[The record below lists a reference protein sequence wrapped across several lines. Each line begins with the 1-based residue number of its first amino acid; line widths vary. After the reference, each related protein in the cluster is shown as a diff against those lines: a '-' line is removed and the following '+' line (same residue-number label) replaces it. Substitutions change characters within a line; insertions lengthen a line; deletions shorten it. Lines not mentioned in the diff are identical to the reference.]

1 MSKRFFINF
10 CAFALS
16 LYVARQWK
24 QTNISSYFT
33 GHKVLVVPQLINEAQ
48 NQHLWDLFLGEK
60 FVSNQ
65 AVENNG
71 YRSRPDIVP
80 HFFKYGGIEG
90 FKEKS
95 TTLKA
100 RLSYFESEDREFTKL
115 PESVKSVLKNQ
126 LKNACQQSDQFD
138 LASSTFHFQ
147 VLLPGQT
154 TGLRVD
160 TSLVESESKLEDW
173 FLAVAAS
180 SGLFRSY
187 LADSTKVVVF
197 LHKWNSSSFGGS
209 LTYFDRNDAYSK
221 SAGNE
226 RNSAV
231 FLRGTHTVHGISTFR
246 SAQVPKFLVGLFDLS
261 IAFDPK
267 EQVWAIRS
275 QEALVRTF
283 RSESLHISLVV
294 NGVCSS
300 QRRRPEFPSRE
311 SALDTL
317 KNDLIA
323 SNRPPRHNLKQL
335 SEKYSS
341 GNICHI
347 LLRAEL

>member
-275 QEALVRTF
+275 QEALVRTHSF
-283 RSESLHISLVV
+283 RL
-294 NGVCSS
+294 
-300 QRRRPEFPSRE
+300 
-311 SALDTL
+311 T
-317 KNDLIA
+317 
-323 SNRPPRHNLKQL
+323 NRLLYNAQKQL
-335 SEKYSS
+335 SNKLHHVQSS
-341 GNICHI
+341 LETSLQEIEI
-347 LLRAEL
+347 L